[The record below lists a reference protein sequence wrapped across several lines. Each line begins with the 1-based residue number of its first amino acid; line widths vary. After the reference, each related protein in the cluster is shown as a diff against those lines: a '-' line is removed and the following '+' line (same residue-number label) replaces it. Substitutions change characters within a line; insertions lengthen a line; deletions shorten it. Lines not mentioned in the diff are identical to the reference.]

1 MYQNYITKGK
11 LNAYQV
17 FTYRTKDGEAYYKF
31 SYHQTD
37 NGYEID
43 IHEQPSYGKRSS
55 NLVTSHRLTSKRD
68 TEYQICV
75 SLEYYPQNLEDAQK
89 LSMEWAELT
98 HAYIKTGIT
107 IDRQI
112 EMRN

>member
-1 MYQNYITKGK
+1 MYQNYITKGM
-11 LNAYQV
+11 LNTYQM

-37 NGYEID
+37 YGYEID
-43 IHEQPSYGKRSS
+43 IHQQPSYQTRNKD
-55 NLVTSHRLTSKRD
+55 LITTHRLPSNRD
-68 TEYQICV
+68 AEYSICV
-75 SLEYYPQNLEDAQK
+75 TLEYYPQNLEDAQK

-98 HAYIKTGIT
+98 HTYIKTGIT